1 MGTNYNLKYSHYTLS
16 LVMQFLFVCIGNS
29 CRSQLAEAVARE
41 LGHQAQSAGTEP
53 AAEVH
58 PFALKVLELNKV
70 SNIGL
75 RPKMLDSIE
84 IGENTIVCTMGCGV
98 ACPKIRI
105 DYDFKIP
112 DPKDAGMESFQQVF
126 EVIQRKIRAIS
137 LVESMRCM

>member
-70 SNIGL
+70 SN
-75 RPKMLDSIE
+75 DSTE

-137 LVESMRCM
+137 LVESMRCI